1 MCDAYGHEMELA
13 KLPDNSVHAEST
25 VLEKTVHGTLKHAG
39 FDARWQ
45 DKLMFKGDTSERP
58 ALLSR
63 SVQGDSDALWV
74 TLDDSKGEVY
84 GGHLGWPPF
93 ICEPWGSMGVL
104 F

>member
-1 MCDAYGHEMELA
+1 MELA

-58 ALLSR
+58 AL
-63 SVQGDSDALWV
+63 VPDV
-74 TLDDSKGEVY
+74 TCRLAYDEGPKLEYIYDN
-84 GGHLGWPPF
+84 
-93 ICEPWGSMGVL
+93 GVEKWKTDIVDPVKAKYPKSS
-104 F
+104 